1 MENTMSKTTLKT
13 ASVLAFERNL
23 DVSDAY
29 LWQTNSKT
37 QANSKTND
45 TDSADNKASAR
56 SPVTIKEKSVR
67 GTISNR
73 LKNAITNDPAK
84 LDAETEKANLQKVDS
99 ASLDEQNDT
108 LITRFSIKV
117 LPFTGKPNVCN
128 DQDYQQAL
136 EKVVADYIQSQG
148 LNELAR
154 RYAINILNARWL
166 WRNRVGAEKIS
177 VSVKCNDQTVSIED
191 AHVYSLKNFDAD
203 DAQIKQVANWIKSG
217 LSGEEFIILYIEAHA
232 IIGYGQE
239 VYPSQELILDTGSK
253 KSKVLYRVNDRQ
265 GCEDNAGM
273 HSQKISNAIR
283 TIDTWYPNAEF
294 PIAIEPYGAV
304 TTMGT
309 AFRQPKAKM
318 DFYSLFDNWVLK
330 GEVPEV
336 EQQHYVMGV
345 LIRGGVFGASGKE

>member
-1 MENTMSKTTLKT
+1 MSKSALKT

-29 LWQTNSKT
+29 LWQTDSQATNKT
-37 QANSKTND
+37 
-45 TDSADNKASAR
+45 ASP
-56 SPVTIKEKSVR
+56 SPVVIKEKSVR

-73 LKNAITNDPAK
+73 LKNTITNDPAK

-99 ASLDEQNDT
+99 ASLDENNDT
-108 LITRFSIKV
+108 LVARFSLKV

-136 EKVVADYIQSQG
+136 EQVVTNYINSQG
-148 LNELAR
+148 VDELAR
-154 RYAINILNARWL
+154 RYAINVLNARWL
-166 WRNRVGAEKIS
+166 WRNRVGTESIK
-177 VSVKCNDQTVSIED
+177 VTVKCNGKTISIDDVKTYGLKEFNSDD
-191 AHVYSLKNFDAD
+191 AH
-203 DAQIKQVANWIKSG
+203 IKQVADWIKAG
-217 LSGEEFIILYIEAHA
+217 LNGDEFIILYVEAQA

-253 KSKVLYRVNDRQ
+253 KSKVLYRVSDKK
-265 GCEDNAGM
+265 GSEDNAGM
-273 HSQKISNAIR
+273 HSQKVSNAIR
-283 TIDTWYPNAEF
+283 TIDTWYPDAQF

-304 TTMGT
+304 TTLGT

-330 GEVPEV
+330 GDVPDV

>member
-1 MENTMSKTTLKT
+1 MSKSALKT

-29 LWQTNSKT
+29 LWQT
-37 QANSKTND
+37 
-45 TDSADNKASAR
+45 DSQEADKAASP
-56 SPVTIKEKSVR
+56 SPVVIKEKSVR

-99 ASLDEQNDT
+99 ASLDENNDT
-108 LITRFSIKV
+108 LVARFSLKV

-136 EKVVADYIQSQG
+136 EQVVTDYISTQG
-148 LNELAR
+148 VDELAR
-154 RYAINILNARWL
+154 RYAINVLNARWL
-166 WRNRVGAEKIS
+166 WRNRVGTESIK
-177 VSVKCNDQTVSIED
+177 VTVKCNGKTISID
-191 AHVYSLKNFDAD
+191 DSKTYGLKNFNSD
-203 DAQIKQVANWIKSG
+203 DAHIKQVADWIKAG
-217 LSGEEFIILYIEAHA
+217 LNGDEFIILYVEAQA

-253 KSKVLYRVNDRQ
+253 KSKVLYRVSDKK
-265 GCEDNAGM
+265 GSEDNAGM
-273 HSQKISNAIR
+273 HSQKVSNAIR
-283 TIDTWYPNAEF
+283 TIDTWYPDAQF

-304 TTMGT
+304 TTLGT

-330 GEVPEV
+330 GDAPDV

>member
-1 MENTMSKTTLKT
+1 MSKTALKT

-29 LWQTNSKT
+29 LWQTDSQESGENKT
-37 QANSKTND
+37 AF
-45 TDSADNKASAR
+45 
-56 SPVTIKEKSVR
+56 PVVIKEKSVR

-99 ASLDEQNDT
+99 ASLDENNDT
-108 LITRFSIKV
+108 LIARFSLKV

-136 EKVVADYIQSQG
+136 EQVVADYIDNQG
-148 LNELAR
+148 LDELAR

-166 WRNRVGAEKIS
+166 WRNRVGTESIK
-177 VSVKCNDQTVSIED
+177 VTVKCNDQTITVDE
-191 AHVYSLKNFDAD
+191 AKTYSLKNFDSAD
-203 DAQIKQVANWIKSG
+203 ATVKQVADWIKAG
-217 LSGEEFIILYIEAHA
+217 LNGDEFIILYVEAQA

-253 KSKVLYRVNDRQ
+253 KSKVLYRVSDRK
-265 GCEDNAGM
+265 GSEDNAGM
-273 HSQKISNAIR
+273 HSQKVSNAIR
-283 TIDTWYPNAEF
+283 TIDDWYPDAEF

-304 TTMGT
+304 TTLGT
-309 AFRQPKAKM
+309 AFRQPKDKM

-330 GEVPEV
+330 GDAPDVN
-336 EQQHYVMGV
+336 QQHYVMGV